1 MSASYHNTKL
11 PQKTQLALM
20 ILLLVLLL
28 LGGLAAGYL
37 AHTDQD
43 IRQQAAGSTYTE
55 PTPTPTSM
63 LSPTPTP
70 PPAIAQCGWCGT
82 DCLPVDPARSCIAV
96 APPQGF
102 VCMNN
107 PDNQS
112 VCIKKAIECVPKPD
126 CAYAS
131 PACAPDLL
139 PYQVLCA
146 DSDLNHDMVVDNK
159 DFALLSMHF
168 FDTSPADLA
177 VDINRDVKV
186 DVIDYSI
193 MVKEWTR

>member
-1 MSASYHNTKL
+1 M
-11 PQKTQLALM
+11 M
-20 ILLLVLLL
+20 FLLVLLL
-28 LGGLAAGYL
+28 LGGITAGYL
-37 AHTDQD
+37 AQTDQD
-43 IRQQAAGSTYTE
+43 IRQQAATTAYAE
-55 PTPTPTSM
+55 PTVTPTPIQ
-63 LSPTPTP
+63 SPTPTP
-70 PPAIAQCGWCGT
+70 PPAIATCGWCGT

-126 CAYAS
+126 CAFTT
-131 PACAPDLL
+131 PACEPDLK

-146 DSDLNHDMVVDNK
+146 DSDLNHDMLVDKK
-159 DFALLSMHF
+159 DFDLLSMNF
-168 FDTSPADLA
+168 FDTSPAALA
-177 VDINRDVKV
+177 VDINRDGKV
-186 DVIDYSI
+186 DIFDYSI